1 MFKLTKEKEEALIKL
16 LYERFPMLRNLEIKV
31 KDDKIYLW
39 SPLPISESNM
49 TTEDIEA
56 VENLLDADFAGMV
69 SENGLYAT
77 IYQSRN

>member
-1 MFKLTKEKEEALIKL
+1 MFKLTKEKEESLIKL

>member
-1 MFKLTKEKEEALIKL
+1 MLKLTKEKEEALYKL
-16 LYERFPMLRNLEIKV
+16 VKEMFPMAKDLEIKV
-31 KDDKIYLW
+31 KDDKVYLW

>member
-1 MFKLTKEKEEALIKL
+1 MFKLTKEKEESLIKL

-31 KDDKIYLW
+31 KDDKVYLW